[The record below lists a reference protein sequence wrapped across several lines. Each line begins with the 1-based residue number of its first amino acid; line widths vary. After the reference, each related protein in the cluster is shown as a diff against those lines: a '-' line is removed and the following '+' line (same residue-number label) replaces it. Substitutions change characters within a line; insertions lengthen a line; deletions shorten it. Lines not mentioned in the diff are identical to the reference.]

1 MSDMEKTNYKEYYS
15 PKEAAEMLSV
25 NRKTILTLINSGRL
39 KATNIAVGTRA
50 LYRISIVE
58 LANFINSNKD
68 YGPRDT
74 KNQETD

>member
-1 MSDMEKTNYKEYYS
+1 MFDMKEFYS

-50 LYRISIVE
+50 LYRISRSE
-58 LANFINSNKD
+58 LENFINQNKE
-68 YGPRDT
+68 YGTGDT
-74 KNQETD
+74 KNQETE

>member
-1 MSDMEKTNYKEYYS
+1 MSDMKEFYS

-50 LYRISIVE
+50 LYRISRSE
-58 LANFINSNKD
+58 LENFINQNKE
-68 YGPRDT
+68 YGTGDT

>member
-1 MSDMEKTNYKEYYS
+1 MKEFYS

-50 LYRISIVE
+50 LYRISRSE
-58 LANFINSNKD
+58 LENFINQNKE
-68 YGPRDT
+68 YGTGNT
-74 KNQETD
+74 KNQETN

>member
-1 MSDMEKTNYKEYYS
+1 MKEFYS

-50 LYRISIVE
+50 LYRISRSE
-58 LANFINSNKD
+58 LENFINQNKE
-68 YGPRDT
+68 YGTGDT

>member
-1 MSDMEKTNYKEYYS
+1 MKEFYS

-50 LYRISIVE
+50 LYRISRSE
-58 LANFINSNKD
+58 LENFINQNKE
-68 YGPRDT
+68 YGTGDT
-74 KNQETD
+74 KNQETN